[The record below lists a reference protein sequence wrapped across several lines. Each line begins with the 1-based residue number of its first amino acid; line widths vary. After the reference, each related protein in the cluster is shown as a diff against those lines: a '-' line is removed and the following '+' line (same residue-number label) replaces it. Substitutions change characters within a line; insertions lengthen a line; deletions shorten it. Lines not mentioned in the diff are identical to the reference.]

1 MDGSSK
7 FSRLNETVV
16 DLVSGGFVGWRF
28 KSELSKRFEV
38 FLHLFLTEEFFG
50 VVWYNI
56 TLMTSDLFT
65 R

>member
-7 FSRLNETVV
+7 FSRLNETVF
-16 DLVSGGFVGWRF
+16 DLVSGGFVGWSF